1 MNEKRF
7 TLFELLLVLM
17 GWVLY
22 AVFHFVSKFW

>member
-7 TLFELLLVLM
+7 TLFELLLVFM

-22 AVFHFVSKFW
+22 AVFHFGSKFW